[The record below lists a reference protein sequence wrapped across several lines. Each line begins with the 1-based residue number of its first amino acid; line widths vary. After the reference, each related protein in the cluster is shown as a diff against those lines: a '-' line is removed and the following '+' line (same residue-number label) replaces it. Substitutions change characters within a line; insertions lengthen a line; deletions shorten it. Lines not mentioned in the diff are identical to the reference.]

1 MNDQEATVKH
11 PQNEPQASEASM
23 LKTVLWIGVGILA
36 YIGIQWMLPK
46 VGVSS

>member
-1 MNDQEATVKH
+1 MSKEETTTRQVDAPETSRART
-11 PQNEPQASEASM
+11 M
-23 LKTVLWIGVGILA
+23 LWLGVGLLV

>member
-1 MNDQEATVKH
+1 MNDQETTTKKG
-11 PQNEPQASEASM
+11 QAPEASM
-23 LKTVLWIGVGILA
+23 LKTALWIGVGLLI